1 MLLIVYPE
9 NTLPEASEWF
19 LDPESEDT
27 RSSSDWIRCI
37 RPSIEL
43 LGLVPTL
50 DGGRDFRFGE
60 FSAVDLFDVLL
71 GVFAKVW
78 FINVCAWSFP
88 LMVPPVWPLVK
99 TCSDIFRPFEFS
111 FERFGRSSSDR
122 ESELNSSD
130 ELSRVSLVRFTL
142 TGQLQSIVLIWKS
155 ASSNQ

>member
-1 MLLIVYPE
+1 MVMLLIVCPE
-9 NTLPEASEWF
+9 NALPEASEWF

-78 FINVCAWSFP
+78 FINVCA
-88 LMVPPVWPLVK
+88 
-99 TCSDIFRPFEFS
+99 
-111 FERFGRSSSDR
+111 
-122 ESELNSSD
+122 
-130 ELSRVSLVRFTL
+130 
-142 TGQLQSIVLIWKS
+142 
-155 ASSNQ
+155 